1 VFQGD
6 HYLKLIG
13 EIDPMRCEGRV
24 AKVIGTVIEGT
35 LPDCAIGQMCQV
47 FPTGEETPIFAEV
60 VGFSRGRVLIMPLGE
75 MHGLGPGCLIRS
87 ARQAPTVGVG
97 ACLLGRVLDGLGRPI
112 DDGPPLVPEAQ
123 YPIYNEPVSPFLRE
137 RISKPL
143 DLGIRAINGLL
154 TCGYGQRV
162 GIMSGSGVGKSTLL
176 GMIARQTRADV
187 IVFALVGERGRELR
201 DFIERDLG
209 AEGLARSVVVTA
221 TSDRSP
227 LERVRCAFVAT
238 AIAEFFRDQGRDV
251 LLMMDSATRFAM
263 AQREI
268 GLSVGEPP
276 TTKGYTPSVFA
287 LLPKLLE
294 RAGMGAP
301 GMGSITGIYTVLV
314 DGDDMTEPIADAT
327 RAILDGHVV
336 LSRAFADQGHYPA
349 IDVLASKSRLMGE
362 VASPDHK
369 RAAQAILSLVATHAK
384 AETLINI
391 GAYVNGAN
399 PAIDRS
405 IRMHDAIEGY
415 LCQGI
420 DEPAPI
426 EACIQALEQL
436 EKQAARP
443 GADQQPR
450 PATTIAPAP
459 RQGAR

>member
-1 VFQGD
+1 
-6 HYLKLIG
+6 
-13 EIDPMRCEGRV
+13 
-24 AKVIGTVIEGT
+24 
-35 LPDCAIGQMCQV
+35 
-47 FPTGEETPIFAEV
+47 
-60 VGFSRGRVLIMPLGE
+60 
-75 MHGLGPGCLIRS
+75 
-87 ARQAPTVGVG
+87 
-97 ACLLGRVLDGLGRPI
+97 
-112 DDGPPLVPEAQ
+112 
-123 YPIYNEPVSPFLRE
+123 
-137 RISKPL
+137 
-143 DLGIRAINGLL
+143 
-154 TCGYGQRV
+154 
-162 GIMSGSGVGKSTLL
+162 MSGSGVGKSTLL